1 MAILSNING
10 KFRVDSAGAV
20 YFGTSAGAAG
30 ANGQIL
36 KSVGTGGSPVWI
48 SQSDIVGD
56 YLPLAGGIL
65 TGATSTAS
73 GISFTVGGTL
83 IVAGNTD
90 DSAEFLTIDDADDTV
105 GSQRPHIKFT
115 GEGSQLGKISA
126 RDNGLGMLFFNSS
139 DEVTLRI
146 SDAGNSTFEGRV
158 EIDAIPSVSGDTRA
172 VLIIEEDQTAS
183 AGRGGGLAFSRQNN
197 IYGGIKT
204 VQNTSSNDNATM
216 TFQTIGGGTLADR
229 LTIDEAGNVGI
240 GTDSP
245 GKLLDIKEVY
255 ADDTSAV
262 ENLQLLI
269 RGSQNDLNPVGDSCG
284 LGFGYSGAS
293 NYIKTGIINE
303 FTNSNGTSS
312 LHLCTSAAT
321 AAYTITKADARLT
334 ILAAGNVGIGTD
346 LPDAK
351 LHIYGSTSL
360 SEMYLGEDAD
370 TDKAGILKYTQGDG
384 NGTGFI
390 TLSHYGNTSVTQS
403 LAIKYGGKV
412 GIGTTS
418 PNARLEVD
426 APSTTAPSLTIGA
439 VAGQIFKNEDSEL
452 AFGLDNAA
460 PYNVWMQSRF
470 NGNVSRPLLIN
481 PLGGNVGIRTNS
493 PNAPLDVTSKT
504 SGSSGIQ
511 QWSYNS
517 SPSSYRL
524 QLNTIVSSGL
534 VKFSFDQLNA
544 GAGYNNVLVLDRG
557 KVGIGTDS
565 PNANGLTINKSGNH
579 LFLSN
584 TSTAAAIYWNFDVDS
599 NNRLYIV
606 TQPTA
611 TGVYISD
618 GQTAWTGTSDE
629 SVKENIKPLED
640 VLEKIKDYR
649 CVEYNLKIDKNKG
662 KKIGFI
668 AQDWEN
674 DFAPVID
681 KDKDGLLGMKYTET
695 IPVLL
700 KAIQE
705 LEARL
710 KILENK

>member
-1 MAILSNING
+1 MANLSNINN
-10 KFRVDSAGAV
+10 KFIVTDG
-20 YFGTSAGAAG
+20 
-30 ANGQIL
+30 GQALIN
-36 KSVGTGGSPVWI
+36 
-48 SQSDIVGD
+48 Q
-56 YLPLAGGIL
+56 
-65 TGATSTAS
+65 TAP
-73 GISFTVGGTL
+73 GFNV
-83 IVAGNTD
+83 
-90 DSAEFLTIDDADDTV
+90 DADDLIV
-105 GSQRPHIKFT
+105 GNLSGNT
-115 GEGSQLGKISA
+115 GITIASGP
-126 RDNGLGMLFFNSS
+126 N
-139 DEVTLRI
+139 
-146 SDAGNSTFEGRV
+146 AGNYGSLYFA
-158 EIDAIPSVSGDTRA
+158 DAAG
-172 VLIIEEDQTAS
+172 QGTAS
-183 AGRGGGLAFSRQNN
+183 KAGYIR
-197 IYGGIKT
+197 YE
-204 VQNTSSNDNATM
+204 QNTSKM
-216 TFQTIGGGTLADR
+216 TIGINAVEKIAIALNGDT
-229 LTIDEAGNVGI
+229 TFTGNVGI
-240 GTDSP
+240 GITP
-245 GKLLDIKEVY
+245 N
-255 ADDTSAV
+255 TSFSGV
-262 ENLQLLI
+262 DVLQLGKGMTI
-269 RGSQNDLNPVGDSCG
+269 FGNTDNDRASMCANLYLNASTEFVRVMDGFSGRFAIEDGTMLWGLSATGDANTVVAVNTKMT
-284 LGFGYSGAS
+284 LL
-293 NYIKTGIINE
+293 N
-303 FTNSNGTSS
+303 NGN
-312 LHLCTSAAT
+312 L
-321 AAYTITKADARLT
+321 
-334 ILAAGNVGIGTD
+334 GIGTD
-346 LPDAK
+346 SPDAK

-384 NGTGFI
+384 SGTGFI
-390 TLSHYGNTSVTQS
+390 TLSHYGNTSTTQS
-403 LAIKYGGKV
+403 LAIKYGGNV